1 MSAPRNANAWLIIG
15 VVIVLIGL
23 GQFGGRSTSVGD
35 DHLSAVAADGAVY
48 VELYDPVPDLQAA
61 DAAIAQKQF
70 RTAQLHAIRILG
82 HQPDHTS
89 ALLLL
94 LKATSLE
101 LEELAGAGEFL
112 TAGQRLEDAE
122 QCFLAFRD
130 AVFRNGTAPST
141 IGDVQQAEESLQEL
155 ATRLRDKASR
165 AAREKLKEAR
175 ESANRA
181 YSYVWYNNRGEVRK
195 GLRQLRWLETHFEY
209 LNADTRG
216 EYFRVLNVLKR
227 RVSDREWA
235 PLLAE
240 AGFLAPPAPR

>member
-15 VVIVLIGL
+15 VVIALIGL
-23 GQFGGRSTSVGD
+23 GQFGERSTSVGGD
-35 DHLSAVAADGAVY
+35 SLPIMAPHDAVY
-48 VELYDPVPDLQAA
+48 VEMYDPVPDLQAA
-61 DAAIAQKQF
+61 EGAIAQKQF

-82 HQPDHTS
+82 HHPDHTS
-89 ALLLL
+89 ALSLL
-94 LKATSLE
+94 LKATGLE
-101 LEELAGAGEFL
+101 MDELAGAGRFL
-112 TAGQRLEDAE
+112 KAGQRLEDAE
-122 QCFLAFRD
+122 QCFLAFRED
-130 AVFRNGTAPST
+130 VFRNGTAPST
-141 IGDVQQAEESLQEL
+141 IGDVQKAEETMREL

-165 AAREKLKEAR
+165 AARGKLSEAR
-175 ESANRA
+175 QSANRA
-181 YSYVWYNNRGEVRK
+181 YSYVWYSNRNEVRK

-209 LNADTRG
+209 LTADTRG